1 MAHYSATKT
10 MQLAIARSLAEI
22 AKGTNVTVNSVL
34 PGPTRTEGVSEFI
47 QSLFPGEKPEVAE
60 RKFMQENRPTSL
72 IERLIQPEEVAALV
86 TLICSP
92 LAGVVDGA
100 ALRAEGG
107 LVRSVF

>member
-1 MAHYSATKT
+1 M
-10 MQLAIARSLAEI
+10 
-22 AKGTNVTVNSVL
+22 
-34 PGPTRTEGVSEFI
+34 
-47 QSLFPGEKPEVAE
+47 AE
-60 RKFMQENRPTSL
+60 RKSIQENRPTSL
-72 IERLIQPEEVAALV
+72 IEHLIQPEEVAALV